1 MKTVWNETSIRSEL
15 ARLDKRTGFPPVILS
30 SLQSL
35 LYELHTL
42 RCTLIVA
49 WPGSTVNVSR
59 TGKIGSEIIVMEDPC
74 RANYSSVQFWGYT
87 PISISSFV
95 RSIFICVLLSAC

>member
-30 SLQSL
+30 SLQAL

-49 WPGSTVNVSR
+49 
-59 TGKIGSEIIVMEDPC
+59 
-74 RANYSSVQFWGYT
+74 
-87 PISISSFV
+87 
-95 RSIFICVLLSAC
+95 